1 MQVNSILVRNNKGT
15 EINSPENS
23 ASLPNFVCNKPSKSI
38 YIELFMEK
46 PKIKRDNNDEQWIRE
61 LQMFKR

>member
-1 MQVNSILVRNNKGT
+1 MNSLLVRNNRAA
-15 EINSPENS
+15 EIISPDKS
-23 ASLPNFVCNKPSKSI
+23 SSLPNFVCNKPSKSI

-46 PKIKRDNNDEQWIRE
+46 SKIKRDNIDEQWIRE